1 MIMIGGV
8 LIGFG
13 IELLFW
19 CVGFLYE
26 SVLLID
32 VFIGVGELVRVTLD
46 GLDVE
51 LFVIF
56 FNFYGMFGYAV
67 VVMIEFMLVSWY
79 VYLCHVCFEDV
90 EELVV
95 VIVKFIDG
103 VDGERVLWDGELVD
117 FIDVSVFL
125 FCLDDGLVWFE
136 VFLMF
141 GMWVDEVLYMLD
153 YMGMGIYYWFVCS
166 WYEDWLIVWDYL
178 WWWDIDWFWCL
189 RVFGV

>member
-51 LFVIF
+51 L
-56 FNFYGMFGYAV
+56 
-67 VVMIEFMLVSWY
+67 L
-79 VYLCHVCFEDV
+79 
-90 EELVV
+90 
-95 VIVKFIDG
+95 
-103 VDGERVLWDGELVD
+103 
-117 FIDVSVFL
+117 
-125 FCLDDGLVWFE
+125 
-136 VFLMF
+136 
-141 GMWVDEVLYMLD
+141 
-153 YMGMGIYYWFVCS
+153 
-166 WYEDWLIVWDYL
+166 
-178 WWWDIDWFWCL
+178 
-189 RVFGV
+189 